1 MKRNPPLTIWLFF
14 VVLFLIIQAVIYFV
28 PPNKFDL
35 GISYPRNDSV
45 ILKNNANKPAHKIII
60 IGSSIT
66 DEAVD
71 KEEAILSMSNEQG
84 VSPVL
89 IKKVT
94 GVTDKLALMINRFDL
109 VNYIIKEQP
118 EAVCIQSEFAA
129 VKFSPEHVFAPDILV
144 QLAQE
149 NKVLLKKMINGFET
163 DTSKLYWL
171 NNELIIV
178 KDTLSFRALNRSI
191 KTKKEI
197 QYVID
202 FIKTLKN
209 NGIKIYFLD
218 IPRAKQ
224 FEQLTFT
231 SGYKDSIKHLFNLYN
246 RETGT
251 KRIQYT
257 GTAMF
262 FNYYRDIGGHM
273 NVTGRKLYTTWLI
286 KTLQNELKR

>member
-1 MKRNPPLTIWLFF
+1 
-14 VVLFLIIQAVIYFV
+14 
-28 PPNKFDL
+28 
-35 GISYPRNDSV
+35 
-45 ILKNNANKPAHKIII
+45 
-60 IGSSIT
+60 
-66 DEAVD
+66 
-71 KEEAILSMSNEQG
+71 
-84 VSPVL
+84 
-89 IKKVT
+89 
-94 GVTDKLALMINRFDL
+94 
-109 VNYIIKEQP
+109 
-118 EAVCIQSEFAA
+118 

-209 NGIKIYFLD
+209 KGIKIYFLD

-257 GTAMF
+257 GTTMF

>member
-1 MKRNPPLTIWLFF
+1 
-14 VVLFLIIQAVIYFV
+14 
-28 PPNKFDL
+28 
-35 GISYPRNDSV
+35 
-45 ILKNNANKPAHKIII
+45 
-60 IGSSIT
+60 
-66 DEAVD
+66 
-71 KEEAILSMSNEQG
+71 
-84 VSPVL
+84 
-89 IKKVT
+89 
-94 GVTDKLALMINRFDL
+94 
-109 VNYIIKEQP
+109 
-118 EAVCIQSEFAA
+118 
-129 VKFSPEHVFAPDILV
+129 
-144 QLAQE
+144 
-149 NKVLLKKMINGFET
+149 
-163 DTSKLYWL
+163 
-171 NNELIIV
+171 V

-209 NGIKIYFLD
+209 KGIKIYFLD

-257 GTAMF
+257 GTTMF

-273 NVTGRKLYTTWLI
+273 NVAGRKLYTTWLI

>member
-1 MKRNPPLTIWLFF
+1 MKKNPPLRIWLIF
-14 VVLFLIIQAVIYFV
+14 VVLFLIIQAVIYYL
-28 PPNKFDL
+28 PNNKFDL

-45 ILKNNANKPAHKIII
+45 ILKNNAHKPAHKIII

-66 DEAVD
+66 NEAVD
-71 KEEAILSMSNEQG
+71 KEEAILSMSNEQEA
-84 VSPVL
+84 SPVL

-94 GVTDKLALMINRFDL
+94 GGNDKLALMINRFDL

-118 EAVCIQSEFAA
+118 EAVCIQSELAA
-129 VKFSPEHVFAPDILV
+129 VKLSPEHVFAPDILV

-163 DTSKLYWL
+163 DTNKLYWL

-178 KDTLSFRALNRSI
+178 KDTLSFRALNRRI

-197 QYVID
+197 QHVLD

-209 NGIKIYFLD
+209 KGIKIYFLD

-231 SGYKDSIKHLFNLYN
+231 SGYKDSINHLFNWYN
-246 RETGT
+246 SETGT
-251 KRIQYT
+251 KRIQYS
-257 GTAMF
+257 GTTMF

-273 NVTGRKLYTTWLI
+273 NVTGRKLYTKWLI

>member
-94 GVTDKLALMINRFDL
+94 GVTDKLALMIYRFDL

-118 EAVCIQSEFAA
+118 EAVCIQSELAA

-149 NKVLLKKMINGFET
+149 NKVVLKKMINGFET

-171 NNELIIV
+171 NNKLIIV

-202 FIKTLKN
+202 FIITLKN
-209 NGIKIYFLD
+209 KGIKIYFLD

-257 GTAMF
+257 GTTMF

-273 NVTGRKLYTTWLI
+273 NVAGRKLYTTWLI